1 MKKKDDLSK
10 ISVNTWMGVVV
21 IWFLGLIF
29 CCWWAH
35 ALSSPTTILFAH
47 IRAIVLSCSLLFCLS
62 TCVVRLSF
70 FSFFFLKGCIYLLLG
85 KGREGEREGE
95 KHQCVVAFH
104 APPTWDLACNPGT
117 CPDWEL
123 NLDPLVH
130 RLALNPLSHTSQGNC
145 CQALL
150 KNEDVEDVYRS

>member
-1 MKKKDDLSK
+1 MGSCPLISHHYSLCSYPCNSPQLFPSFLS
-10 ISVNTWMGVVV
+10 IHM
-21 IWFLGLIF
+21 
-29 CCWWAH
+29 CCQ
-35 ALSSPTTILFAH
+35 AL
-47 IRAIVLSCSLLFCLS
+47 
-62 TCVVRLSF
+62 F
-70 FSFFFLKGCIYLLLG
+70 FSFFFLKGFIYLLLG

-104 APPTWDLACNPGT
+104 APPTWDLACNPGM

-150 KNEDVEDVYRS
+150 KNEDVEDVYMS